1 MRLAEKGWPT
11 FLSVQ
16 TMRYN
21 FDKNQAQNGEQKTQ
35 MNSFELKFNKHLIYV
50 IINDVC
56 YESLS

>member
-1 MRLAEKGWPT
+1 
-11 FLSVQ
+11 
-16 TMRYN
+16 MRYN